1 MNLKVHN
8 THVEN
13 KLIMYAV
20 KSFNHTKGNNNIDL
34 VLFPTLGAVNRVG
47 DNSSFSPILGGMQIH
62 GGLPNF
68 SPLKHSVWKSQPLS
82 GIQ

>member
-1 MNLKVHN
+1 MNLKSHN
-8 THVEN
+8 THKSHN

-34 VLFPTLGAVNRVG
+34 VLLPTLGAVNRVG
-47 DNSSFSPILGGMQIH
+47 DNSSQFQ
-62 GGLPNF
+62 PNP
-68 SPLKHSVWKSQPLS
+68 SWYANLKHSVIKSHPLS